1 MATKPDF
8 DIPPS
13 APTAAAPQR
22 PAAKPA
28 AKKVEKPLTASERQ
42 KFAAGAAAAVN
53 QLYGAGR
60 MGTAGKI
67 LTRPSLWASTGSY
80 ALDYALR
87 WRAPGGIPM
96 GPTNGRVIHIFGD
109 PSLGKSVIIDHIV
122 WGVQQLQGYTY
133 VSETE
138 GSRDLHF
145 AEALGVN
152 LDTFYVQ
159 PAPDTI
165 EQMFDMGIKYHDD
178 IRKHDKRSPF
188 FWGIDSLETI
198 EAGRTFGVTMSGK
211 QGGAHE
217 YGGGRAGAIGA
228 ALRKLAHICALY
240 PTTVVLLNQVRDR
253 PGIMF
258 GDPKKPTGGNAPRF
272 LASAEVKLTSSE
284 YGMIREGNRVTGR
297 WIHARVVKN
306 KMASPYGE
314 ADFLIDFKQ
323 GIQRWPGVLEQLEAD
338 KLVAVKRNKDKSIAE
353 DEFTVV
359 KTGEVLPLAE
369 FTRWC
374 VQQKMLER

>member
-1 MATKPDF
+1 MTRKTK
-8 DIPPS
+8 
-13 APTAAAPQR
+13 AAPVAR
-22 PAAKPA
+22 KA
-28 AKKVEKPLTASERQ
+28 EKAITITDQE
-42 KFAAGAAAAVN
+42 KFAAAAAAAVN

-60 MGTAGKI
+60 MGTAGKL
-67 LTRPSLWASTGSY
+67 LTRPSIWISTGSY

-87 WRAPGGIPM
+87 WKAPGGVPM
-96 GPTNGRVIHIFGD
+96 GPKSGRVVHIFGD
-109 PSLGKSVIIDHIV
+109 PSLGKSVLIDHLVKHTQMIK
-122 WGVQQLQGYTY
+122 GYTY

-145 AEALGVN
+145 AEALEVN
-152 LDTFYVQ
+152 LNTFYVQ

-211 QGGAHE
+211 QGGVHE

-297 WIHARVVKN
+297 WVHARVVKN

-314 ADFLIDFKQ
+314 ADFVIDFER
-323 GIQRWPGVLEQLEAD
+323 GILRWPGVLEQLEAD
-338 KLVAVKRNKDKSIAE
+338 KICAVKRNKDKTIAE

-369 FTRWC
+369 FTPWC
-374 VQQKMLER
+374 VREKLLER

>member
-1 MATKPDF
+1 MGSARKML
-8 DIPPS
+8 S
-13 APTAAAPQR
+13 AP
-22 PAAKPA
+22 K
-28 AKKVEKPLTASERQ
+28 
-42 KFAAGAAAAVN
+42 
-53 QLYGAGR
+53 
-60 MGTAGKI
+60 
-67 LTRPSLWASTGSY
+67 LWISTGSF

-87 WRAPGGIPM
+87 WKAPGGIPM

-109 PSLGKSVIIDHIV
+109 PSLGKSVLIDHLVKNTQEI
-122 WGVQQLQGYTY
+122 GGYTY

-152 LDTFYVQ
+152 LDDFFVQ

-165 EQMFDMGIKYHDD
+165 EQMFDMGIKYHSDV
-178 IRKHDKRSPF
+178 RKHDKTSPF
-188 FWGIDSLETI
+188 FWGVDSLETI

-211 QGGAHE
+211 QGGVHE

-284 YGMIREGNRVTGR
+284 YGMIRERNRMTGR
-297 WIHARVVKN
+297 WVHARLVKN
-306 KMASPYGE
+306 KMAAPFGE
-314 ADFLIDFKQ
+314 ADFVIDFKR
-323 GIQRWPGVLEQLEAD
+323 GIRPWPGVLEQLEAD
-338 KLVAVKRNKDKSIAE
+338 GIVSVKRNKDKTIAE
-353 DEFTVV
+353 QEFVVV
-359 KTGEVLPLAE
+359 KTGEVLPLAQ
-369 FTRWC
+369 FTQWC
-374 VQQKMLER
+374 VQEKMLER